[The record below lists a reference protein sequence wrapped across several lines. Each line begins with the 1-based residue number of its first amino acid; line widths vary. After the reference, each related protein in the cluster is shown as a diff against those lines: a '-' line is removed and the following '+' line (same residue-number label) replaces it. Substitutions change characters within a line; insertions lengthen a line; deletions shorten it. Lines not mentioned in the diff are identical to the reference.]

1 MLKFGGS
8 RPESDG
14 TEAKD
19 RDRKQRHN
27 RSAAVLAAGGASNV
41 PANVAM
47 DPNSRGGDT
56 TPKGGM
62 TGTQQMAPPD
72 IPYGTGQSP
81 AQVNIY
87 LHYADPKMA
96 CPSHRCGTK
105 SSENGWGF
113 TRHKLRQKPA
123 KSCKATCYSLAYWGI
138 SSSSRYFKPLQN
150 D

>member
-19 RDRKQRHN
+19 RDRKQRHQ

-81 AQVNIY
+81 AQVSIY
-87 LHYADPKMA
+87 IIGVFLD
-96 CPSHRCGTK
+96 
-105 SSENGWGF
+105 
-113 TRHKLRQKPA
+113 
-123 KSCKATCYSLAYWGI
+123 
-138 SSSSRYFKPLQN
+138 
-150 D
+150 

>member
-87 LHYADPKMA
+87 LQYADPKMA
-96 CPSHRCGTK
+96 CPSLVRYAIFGSAYCIYYFTAQ
-105 SSENGWGF
+105 WG
-113 TRHKLRQKPA
+113 
-123 KSCKATCYSLAYWGI
+123 
-138 SSSSRYFKPLQN
+138 
-150 D
+150 